1 MTSTQAERE
10 QAARIFIDSLDRDYT
25 NPDGSWRDYQETVQ
39 FAAQYLAAQRA
50 AGLEDVANEMAR
62 HPYWSKEAEIW
73 IKHLRQ
79 LAQEQRP

>member
-1 MTSTQAERE
+1 MNYHE
-10 QAARIFIDSLDRDYT
+10 AARFIEQMDALCEPHKEEVNR
-25 NPDGSWRDYQETVQ
+25 EVFLVQ
-39 FAAQYLAAQRA
+39 RAYDAGWA

-79 LAQEQRP
+79 LAQEPRP